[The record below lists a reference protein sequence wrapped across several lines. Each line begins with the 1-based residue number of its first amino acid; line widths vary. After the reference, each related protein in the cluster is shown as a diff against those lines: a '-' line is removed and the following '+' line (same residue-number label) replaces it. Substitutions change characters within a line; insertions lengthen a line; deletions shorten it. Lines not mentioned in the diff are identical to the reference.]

1 MKKQLLYFVVSLIV
15 VICGFIYFVSPLKK
29 IDISTDI
36 NKNTSSKYLKLSS
49 INIGKK
55 WDVMYILKP
64 YDYDFEKFNINMDYA
79 SKNDIVNQSSVDLT
93 CTVIFTLN
101 GKLVSYSF
109 VNRSYFDFAK
119 ADRNK
124 YFKKDVLIL
133 IKRPQRR

>member
-64 YDYDFEKFNINMDYA
+64 YDHDFEKFNINMDYA

-93 CTVIFTLN
+93 CTVIFALN